1 MFMSGRGG
9 VGWETWLLLEEI
21 LLPVEPCETVLA
33 WDLRDSCQNLLDLLD
48 TNSVRGDLAS

>member
-33 WDLRDSCQNLLDLLD
+33 WDLSDSCQNLLDLLD